1 MEGSNQKECEW
12 IWKQSQPISTYFTSI
27 VIENL
32 RKIKLDT
39 SNGHDKDIPLEYY
52 WSEIERNSNPMLTYG
67 DTPNYLKFIE
77 EYLRVD
83 YPYEKYSQ
91 VAVEDFDYG
100 GMENATCTA
109 LESDIF
115 P

>member
-1 MEGSNQKECEW
+1 M
-12 IWKQSQPISTYFTSI
+12 
-27 VIENL
+27 
-32 RKIKLDT
+32 
-39 SNGHDKDIPLEYY
+39 
-52 WSEIERNSNPMLTYG
+52 NPMLTYG

-100 GMENATCTA
+100 GMENASCTN
-109 LESDIF
+109 IRR
-115 P
+115 